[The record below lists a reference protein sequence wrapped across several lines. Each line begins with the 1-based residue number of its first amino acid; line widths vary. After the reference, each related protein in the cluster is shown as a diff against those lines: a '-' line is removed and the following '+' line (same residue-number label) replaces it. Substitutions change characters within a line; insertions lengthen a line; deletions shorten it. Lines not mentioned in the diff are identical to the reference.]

1 MKLLRTLTLAYV
13 AILVPTLA
21 ASLIAILVYLRR
33 IAGSLEQIGGGLGV
47 VNRNTAPL
55 AGHLDGVH
63 AASIQLADG
72 MTEAREHFT
81 NAATELTA
89 VIQPHLAARPG

>member
-1 MKLLRTLTLAYV
+1 MKELRTLTLAYV

-33 IAGSLEQIGGGLGV
+33 VASSLEQIGEGLSV
-47 VNRNTAPL
+47 VNRDTAPL

-72 MTEAREHFT
+72 MTEARAHFT
-81 NAATELTA
+81 NASTELA
-89 VIQPHLAARPG
+89 EAIQPHLAAQSG